1 MYFVF
6 ALQSPSQSNFMVKEL
21 CKVRLSFIFILTS
34 QLIITFLATAI
45 EVMVR
50 ITYRPHFFHALFL
63 VLFLSGVHYYE
74 NCFHI
79 HF

>member
-1 MYFVF
+1 
-6 ALQSPSQSNFMVKEL
+6 MVKEL

-50 ITYRPHFFHALFL
+50 ITYRPHFFQALFL
-63 VLFLSGVHYYE
+63 VLLLVVFITTKIVFIFISKPAVHL
-74 NCFHI
+74 
-79 HF
+79 